1 MSIGLVDVLPGD
13 RNQDLNFKRHSFV
26 FFSFGKV
33 LYGNNL
39 RTALRIYLKQFAGS
53 DYTYS

>member
-13 RNQDLNFKRHSFV
+13 RNQDLNVKRHSFV

-39 RTALRIYLKQFAGS
+39 RTALRIYLKE
-53 DYTYS
+53 TVCRK